1 MWNVDR
7 RMMRLD
13 QDRTMIVIEDNS
25 RERESK
31 SIRKFTRRPS
41 ILCCV
46 YPFPFVSYL
55 RCRIM
60 GRRVVFLVTLAL
72 WHLSSWQGT
81 CAFVVPSSSSFC
93 SSVNHSN
100 AVVSFKK
107 TRNPLRKNNHITKKN
122 GTQLQASPLLALA
135 SSPLGSLGILAFI
148 VLVHESGHYLAARG
162 FNMKVEEFS
171 IGIGP
176 KLLGFKAFGDEFNLR
191 AFPLGGYVRFPENY
205 DGEAVRKEEL
215 QAMKAVGEFTE
226 EKLKDPSSKLLNAL
240 TLGVIG
246 DKEIKKENERRQA
259 ELEKL
264 RQLPW
269 WKKIGRNK
277 LAAEQDLAPIVGP
290 DEVEIQFYDDPQLL
304 QNRPW
309 YERAVVLSGG
319 VIFNFVLAFS
329 IYFSLI
335 HMGPGLPSPVFA
347 TGAVVTSMPAPGAAA
362 NGILKKGDLV
372 LEVNGKPVIASQSPS
387 ASQAQKGINSFIA
400 QIRATPEGESLKLKV
415 LRSSGTG
422 PVEVEVA
429 PKATSGTPAIGVL
442 LSPNFVKSEVLKSND
457 VVEASK
463 MAAKYTNTLITDTA
477 SGLATVFTGFLSG
490 KSTGAQL
497 SGPIGL
503 IKTGSEV
510 VSSQDMTAV
519 LLFMAALS
527 INLGVVNAFPLPA
540 LDGGQLIFVLFEAIS
555 GRKVNQRIQEGV
567 TGATLLLLLLISATA
582 AVGDIENLVIGR

>member
-1 MWNVDR
+1 
-7 RMMRLD
+7 
-13 QDRTMIVIEDNS
+13 
-25 RERESK
+25 
-31 SIRKFTRRPS
+31 
-41 ILCCV
+41 
-46 YPFPFVSYL
+46 
-55 RCRIM
+55 M
-60 GRRVVFLVTLAL
+60 GRVACFVTFAL
-72 WHLSSWQGT
+72 WSLSSLGGGA
-81 CAFVVPSSSSFC
+81 AFVVPSRSHI
-93 SSVNHSN
+93 VHHRN
-100 AVVSFKK
+100 AAPLPK
-107 TRNPLRKNNHITKKN
+107 TPFRKKN
-122 GTQLQASPLLALA
+122 DKSSLQLEASSTLLALA

-162 FNMKVEEFS
+162 FKMKVEEFS

-176 KLLGFKAFGDEFNLR
+176 KLFGFRAFGDEFNLR

-205 DGEAVRKEEL
+205 DAEAVRKDEL

-226 EKLKDPSSKLLNAL
+226 EKLKDPSTKMLNAL
-240 TLGVIG
+240 TLGAIG
-246 DKEIKKENERRQA
+246 DQEIKKENERRQA
-259 ELEKL
+259 EREKL
-264 RQLPW
+264 QQLPW
-269 WKKIGRNK
+269 WKKIGK
-277 LAAEQDLAPIVGP
+277 PAAKDLAPIVGP
-290 DEVEIQFYDDPQLL
+290 DEVEIEFYDDPQLL

-335 HMGPGLPSPVFA
+335 NMGPGLPSPVFA
-347 TGAVVTSMPAPGAAA
+347 TGAVVTSTPAPGAAA
-362 NGILKKGDLV
+362 NGILKQGDLV
-372 LEVNGKPVIASQSPS
+372 LEVNGRPVIASQSPS

-415 LRSSGTG
+415 LRSSETG

-429 PKATSGTPAIGVL
+429 PKETSGTPAIGVL
-442 LSPNFVKSEVLKSND
+442 LSPNFVKSEVLKSNN
-457 VVEASK
+457 VIEASK
-463 MAAKYTNTLITDTA
+463 MAATYTNTLITDTA
-477 SGLATVFTGFLSG
+477 SGLVTVFSGFLSG

-510 VSSQDMTAV
+510 VSSQDTTAV

-540 LDGGQLIFVLFEAIS
+540 LDGGQLIFVLIEALS